1 MTGFNIGIAVIIVG
15 AAATYGLVRL
25 MRQLDAGADRGALVT
40 ARVLRAA
47 AGLPKRQFDELALQ
61 LSRAGR
67 IVLHRH
73 DFAGSLSAAERDEL
87 VTDGAGEYF
96 VGMALRAGQVV

>member
-1 MTGFNIGIAVIIVG
+1 VD
-15 AAATYGLVRL
+15 LVRL

-40 ARVLRAA
+40 ARVLRGA
-47 AGLPKRQFDELALQ
+47 AGLPKKQFDELALQ

-73 DFAGSLSAAERDEL
+73 DFASSLSVVERDEL
-87 VTDGAGEYF
+87 VTDGEGQYF
-96 VGMALRAGQVV
+96 VGMALRTGQVQ